1 MKKLFTNSRF
11 LSIFVIFFICNT
23 VEGQSGAQLYDQVQ
37 NIYVSA
43 SRSGGSNCNQIK
55 SYVSQIEGYR
65 GYSQPVP
72 SAKAYSVNFPN
83 KVNNPSI
90 GALANDRISKLKS
103 RFKSC
108 FNAPASAR
116 SVELY
121 NSVQNLYGRY
131 YNITSNDCNSVSD
144 LISSLNA
151 YKNYRQPVPAD
162 KAYTVSFKRKVT
174 NPTIGDLAEDRI
186 ARVQSRFKNCNA
198 TGNTREME
206 LYNTVQNIYISAPR
220 RQSMLSTEC
229 ASVNSIIARLEP
241 YQRYGELVPQD
252 LAYTVIYP
260 NKRTN
265 PTIGDLACDRIE
277 RLKML
282 NRNCNNGPEM
292 SNYALTNLP
301 GVYNYNHKGRKYQLT
316 ITRVNNSL
324 KAAFTSHEYS
334 YPPIYEGAEVI
345 TNNMVTF
352 KFVLG
357 GSYKVALDVA
367 HNRLGVSA
375 YIYESW
381 EGESNVNLGVISA
394 PVVKRSDEIST
405 DGSVKV
411 TFYNNTSS
419 SVRVYWINFQGV
431 EVKYFDLAP
440 GNSYIQ
446 PTYNTHKWR
455 VRQGNSVLLN
465 YTANNLKNQSVYVR

>member
-174 NPTIGDLAEDRI
+174 NPT
-186 ARVQSRFKNCNA
+186 
-198 TGNTREME
+198 
-206 LYNTVQNIYISAPR
+206 
-220 RQSMLSTEC
+220 
-229 ASVNSIIARLEP
+229 
-241 YQRYGELVPQD
+241 
-252 LAYTVIYP
+252 
-260 NKRTN
+260 
-265 PTIGDLACDRIE
+265 
-277 RLKML
+277 
-282 NRNCNNGPEM
+282 
-292 SNYALTNLP
+292 
-301 GVYNYNHKGRKYQLT
+301 
-316 ITRVNNSL
+316 
-324 KAAFTSHEYS
+324 
-334 YPPIYEGAEVI
+334 
-345 TNNMVTF
+345 MVTLQ
-352 KFVLG
+352 KTASPG
-357 GSYKVALDVA
+357 YKVGLKTVM
-367 HNRLGVSA
+367 
-375 YIYESW
+375 
-381 EGESNVNLGVISA
+381 
-394 PVVKRSDEIST
+394 PPEIP
-405 DGSVKV
+405 
-411 TFYNNTSS
+411 
-419 SVRVYWINFQGV
+419 
-431 EVKYFDLAP
+431 A
-440 GNSYIQ
+440 
-446 PTYNTHKWR
+446 KW
-455 VRQGNSVLLN
+455 N
-465 YTANNLKNQSVYVR
+465 YTIPCRTSTFLHPAGRVC